1 MLLKEILDKI
11 PGVATVHTIFYTLVY
26 TTFTFA
32 LRHVHIFFQFF
43 HFSMYYVHICM
54 SVIWLY
60 WYLYLKWRKRMVGT
74 DDIYIQIECDLINA
88 HSGGY
93 TKSNYLVNVFILW
106 KFGKYPSLLSKNI
119 PVIGVNCYT
128 PFNIPSMLL
137 KFHSYYLFSWNVE
150 WAKKTSKWILS

>member
-1 MLLKEILDKI
+1 
-11 PGVATVHTIFYTLVY
+11 
-26 TTFTFA
+26 
-32 LRHVHIFFQFF
+32 
-43 HFSMYYVHICM
+43 
-54 SVIWLY
+54 
-60 WYLYLKWRKRMVGT
+60 MVGT

-106 KFGKYPSLLSKNI
+106 KFGKYPSLLSNNI

-128 PFNIPSMLL
+128 PFNIPPMLL